1 MFVVPPLAG
10 RIARYVG
17 ITLACMLFVTL
28 LLLWI
33 AVSMPRSWWY
43 WSYMRQA
50 ESYVSQF
57 EKFKTEHGYYPDED
71 NQKIVELSESNP
83 YFYES
88 DGKEYCV
95 GFSVGFDDTY
105 RFCSTTQKWT
115 YGSGP
120 NPFRHVEPPN

>member
-1 MFVVPPLAG
+1 
-10 RIARYVG
+10 
-17 ITLACMLFVTL
+17 MLFVAL

-50 ESYVSQF
+50 ETYVLQF

-88 DGKEYCV
+88 DGKQYCV

-105 RFCSTTQKWT
+105 RFCSTTRKWT